1 MNKQNKKADFNWSK
15 LSLDR
20 VLKEVRVSDSGLS
33 SQEAHARQQEFSL
46 NILPKR
52 QAPSFLIIFLRQFLS
67 PLIYILLIAAA
78 ISLML
83 WHIEDLVFIGGVIFL
98 NAAVGAWQENKAEK
112 NAAALQNLLEIK
124 SLVRRDNLEQEIEA
138 KYLTI
143 GDIVILESGYKI
155 PADIRLIESSNLR
168 IDESFL
174 TGESEAVEKKAI
186 NLSKALPIN
195 QQVNM
200 VFAGATVLN
209 GRALGVV
216 VAIGQKTEVGKI
228 ANLINQDQGVKPP
241 LILRMEKFTK
251 NIAIIILFLC
261 FLLAAVA
268 LSRGM
273 ALSDTFFLAVALAV
287 SAIPESLP
295 VAMTIALSV
304 ATTRMS
310 KRNVIVRQLTAVE
323 ALGACTMIASD
334 KTGTLT
340 VNQQTAKII
349 HLASGTQL
357 KVSGAAYR
365 PEGDIEGLKEIQ
377 DSDKKLLD
385 QSLEVMVLANEAS
398 LYQKNKKWYQHGDTM
413 DLAFLALAHKAHFDF
428 KKLEKS
434 VIKLLRIPYESE
446 RRYAAEIYQKN
457 NKNYLA
463 VKGSVAK
470 VLEFCPQDA
479 YHKEI
484 KEMGLQLAAQ
494 GYRVLALAQGSYK
507 AEVPTDIN
515 GFSENKIK
523 NLKFLALVGFI
534 DPLRLESKAAIKEC
548 QRAGIGVK
556 IVTGDHPATAFHIA
570 QELGI
575 ANNKEEVINGEKL
588 DPHIEITP
596 EFLEI
601 IKRIKVFAGV
611 SPLQKV
617 KIVKALVQ
625 LGHFVAVTGDG
636 VNDAPAMKSAHI
648 GVAMGSGTDVAKE
661 TSLMIVKND
670 NFASIV
676 SAIEEGRVAYNNVR
690 KVVYF
695 VISSGA
701 AEIGI
706 FLLAIIAS
714 VWLSPDNLLLPLGA
728 SQLLWLNVVTNGI
741 QDVAL
746 AFESKEKNEM
756 NKTPRPPQEGI
767 FNNLM
772 TKQVL
777 ISGLIMAVISF
788 FTWAYLINSGES
800 PRYASN
806 YILMLMVLFQSI
818 HAFNCRSEEKSTF
831 RIPLKNNLLLI
842 FGVITAQS
850 LHIAATYIP
859 FFQKSLNLEPIRLH
873 DWFFLLLLAS
883 SILLGMELFK
893 WLQSKKID
901 KITKN

>member
-1 MNKQNKKADFNWSK
+1 MNKEKKKADFNWSM
-15 LSLDR
+15 LSLER
-20 VLKEVRVSDSGLS
+20 VLKVVQANSLGLS
-33 SQEAHARQQEFSL
+33 SQEVQAKQQEFSL
-46 NILPKR
+46 NILLKR
-52 QAPSFLIIFLRQFLS
+52 QAPSFVAIFLRQFLS

-78 ISLML
+78 ISLIL
-83 WHIEDLVFIGGVIFL
+83 WHIEDLVFISGVIFL
-98 NAAVGAWQENKAEK
+98 NALVGAWQENKAEK

-124 SLVRRDNLEQEIEA
+124 ALVRRDNLEQEIEA

-143 GDIVILESGYKI
+143 GDLVILESGYKI
-155 PADIRLIESSNLR
+155 PADIRLIESNNLR

-174 TGESEAVEKKAI
+174 TGESEAVEKTATDL
-186 NLSKALPIN
+186 NKALPIN
-195 QQVNM
+195 QQINM
-200 VFAGATVLN
+200 VFAGATVLS

-228 ANLINQDQGVKPP
+228 ANLINQNQGIKPP

-261 FLLAAVA
+261 FLLTIVA

-295 VAMTIALSV
+295 VAMTVALSV

-310 KRNVIVRQLTAVE
+310 KRNVIVRKLTAVE

-357 KVSGAAYR
+357 KISGAAYR
-365 PEGDIEGLKEIQ
+365 PEGDIEGLKEIK

-385 QSLEVMVLANEAS
+385 KSLEVMVLANEAN

-470 VLEFCPQDA
+470 ILEFCPQDS
-479 YHKEI
+479 YHQKI
-484 KEMGLQLAAQ
+484 KETGLQLAAQ
-494 GYRVLALAQGSYK
+494 GYRVLALAQGLYK
-507 AEVPTDIN
+507 NEVPSEVN
-515 GFSENKIK
+515 NFQENKIN
-523 NLKFLALVGFI
+523 NLKFLALIGFI
-534 DPLRLESKAAIKEC
+534 DPLRSESKTAIKEC
-548 QRAGIGVK
+548 QQAGIGVK

-575 ANNKEEVINGEKL
+575 ATKKEEVISGEKL
-588 DPHIEITP
+588 DSHLEITP
-596 EFLEI
+596 EFLEM
-601 IKRIKVFAGV
+601 IKKIQVFAGV

-617 KIVKALVQ
+617 KIVKALVK

-636 VNDAPAMKSAHI
+636 VNDAPAMKNAHI

-670 NFASIV
+670 NFASIIH
-676 SAIEEGRVAYNNVR
+676 AIEEGRVAYNNVR

-706 FLLAIIAS
+706 FLFAIIAS

-746 AFESKEKNEM
+746 AFEGKEKNEM
-756 NKTPRPPQEGI
+756 NKNPRPPQEGI
-767 FNNLM
+767 FNKLM

-777 ISGLIMAVISF
+777 ISGLIMAVVSF
-788 FTWAYLINSGES
+788 FTWAYLINNGETQ
-800 PRYASN
+800 RYASN

-831 RIPLKNNLLLI
+831 RLPLKNNLLLI
-842 FGVITAQS
+842 FGIITAQS

-859 FFQKSLNLEPIRLH
+859 FFQKSLGLEPIRLH

-883 SILLGMELFK
+883 SILWGMELFK
-893 WLQSKKID
+893 WLQSKKM
-901 KITKN
+901 TN